1 MNGLF
6 DDKLFKRNSSLND
19 NSECGSFI
27 YHPLV
32 LLASKLSF
40 LLWFKISEGNLTSL
54 CENIFSFS
62 FSVSD

>member
-32 LLASKLSF
+32 LLASKFLSLYLIEF
-40 LLWFKISEGNLTSL
+40 
-54 CENIFSFS
+54 
-62 FSVSD
+62 